1 MDRRFYKIT
10 AWCLCAGLA
19 VSGFAGCGKD
29 SAIEETSESE
39 QIASATTSLETS
51 EVTAIETSLSEATL
65 ATDVATEASEMTQET
80 YEIIDLE
87 SDVQQYVNTFI
98 TNFVEQNFYDYDRET
113 ADIERIIDF
122 VHLHL
127 KINAHNLISYAVKGD
142 LDYEVFSID
151 DVQRVASQ
159 YLGVLITEEDYA
171 ALPVPP
177 ETFGDQPAGPYFE
190 DGKIWYEAA
199 DGESYNRIGIVN
211 SFLNPG
217 DGTLIMEFAVYE
229 IDIDTYFSLNT
240 DEIRE
245 YYALTYEQAE
255 NDPTLTK
262 VRTGTARVGA
272 TQSGGYYLITYT
284 TSDVT

>member
-19 VSGFAGCGKD
+19 MSGFAGCGKD
-29 SAIEETSESE
+29 SATEETSESG
-39 QIASATTSLETS
+39 QTASVTTALETVA
-51 EVTAIETSLSEATL
+51 ETATETSLTETS
-65 ATDVATEASEMTQET
+65 VATEISEMTQTQET
-80 YEIIDLE
+80 YEVIDLE

-113 ADIERIIDF
+113 ADIERMIDF

-127 KINAHNLISYAVKGD
+127 KINAHDLISYAVKGD

-151 DVQRVASQ
+151 DVQRVASE

-190 DGKIWYEAA
+190 DGKIWYEAS

-217 DGTLIMEFAVYE
+217 DGTLIMEFDVYE
-229 IDIDTYFSLNT
+229 IDLDTYLSLNA

-245 YYALTYEQAE
+245 YYALTSEQAE
-255 NDPTLTK
+255 NDPSLTK

-284 TSDVT
+284 TADVTGS

>member
-19 VSGFAGCGKD
+19 MSSFAGCGKD
-29 SAIEETSESE
+29 NATAETSESG
-39 QIASATTSLETS
+39 QIASVTTALETVA
-51 EVTAIETSLSEATL
+51 ETAAETSLSETS
-65 ATDVATEASEMTQET
+65 VATEASEMIQTQET
-80 YEIIDLE
+80 YEVIDLE

-113 ADIERIIDF
+113 ADIERMIDF

-127 KINAHNLISYAVKGD
+127 KINAQDLISYAVKGD

-151 DVQRVASQ
+151 DVQRVASE

-177 ETFGDQPAGPYFE
+177 DTFGDQPSGPYFE
-190 DGKIWYEAA
+190 DGKIWYEAS

-217 DGTLIMEFAVYE
+217 DGTLIMEFDVYE
-229 IDIDTYFSLNT
+229 IDIDTYLSLNT
-240 DEIRE
+240 DEIRA
-245 YYALTYEQAE
+245 YYALTSEQAE
-255 NDPTLTK
+255 NDPTLTN

-284 TSDVT
+284 TADVTGS